1 MRITYLPPGVDPD
14 LDTQLWMLVER
25 NSSGLFFG
33 IGTGKNL
40 SGEVVF
46 YASAVA
52 NDDSLDAAVKTAC
65 EWADQHGIQEVQ
77 VQQYC

>member
-14 LDTQLWMLVER
+14 LDSELWMLVER
-25 NSSGLFFG
+25 NPSGRFFG
-33 IGTGKNL
+33 TGTGKNL
-40 SGEVVF
+40 SGEAVF

-52 NDDSLDAAVKTAC
+52 NDDSLDAAVEAAC
-65 EWADQHGIQEVQ
+65 EWADQHGIREVQ